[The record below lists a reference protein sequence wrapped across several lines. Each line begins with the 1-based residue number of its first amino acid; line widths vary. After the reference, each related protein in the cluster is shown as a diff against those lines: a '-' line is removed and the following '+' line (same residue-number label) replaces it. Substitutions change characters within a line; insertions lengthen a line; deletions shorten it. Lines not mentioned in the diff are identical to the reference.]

1 MKMIFKT
8 FNTSRG
14 VQGKSNL
21 LKFII
26 LSLILSCYS
35 CNLFSQQRSRLQDLG
50 SKAKK
55 EWQLQLDLQP
65 SLSGEYEYA
74 LLKNGVVTY
83 SQNTKTLFCMDF
95 NGQKIWGKSGIP
107 SPTVPIASPDGE
119 YLYIYRLTVPEGQKG
134 IGSIW
139 TKDGDMLW
147 QQEGQYYQIS
157 SSSKFLVAYYSR
169 LNPMPLKV
177 LDIKTG
183 QTLWERE
190 GAFYWQAAASENERL
205 VYYTHRSVK
214 LFDLKTGKLI
224 WEKTIES
231 DVQKNLD
238 TSRIHMAKNGK
249 TIALQAMYLPDN
261 GIETYVFDTQGQI
274 LWRRNKKVIPGKT
287 NGGIVR
293 AISDDGRFIAMSDL
307 QGFTLF
313 STDKPEPV
321 WEINERM
328 KPQYIQKFAN
338 GVLAFRSHPQNKT
351 RVMLLN
357 ADGTIKQDYH
367 FSQKI
372 NFNIPWSQK
381 ALVVEP
387 KPDGLGLFLFDLNLN
402 SSK

>member
-83 SQNTKTLFCMDF
+83 SQNTQTLSCIDF
-95 NGQKIWGKSGIP
+95 NGRKLWEKTDIP
-107 SPTVPIASPDGE
+107 PRIYPIASPDGE
-119 YLYIYRLTVPEGQKG
+119 YLYTYRLTGEERGVS
-134 IGSIW
+134 SIW

-147 QQEGQYYQIS
+147 QQEGPFYKFW
-157 SSSKFLVAYYSR
+157 SSSKFLVSHYSR
-169 LNPMPLKV
+169 LNSELLRV
-177 LDIKTG
+177 LDMKTG
-183 QTLWERE
+183 EKLWEGE
-190 GAFYWQAAASENERL
+190 NALYWQVAASENDRL